1 MFAPKDHEAPVSKE
15 LFIQTG
21 ADNLPAGEGYRT
33 RWVRWID
40 RSYRDVLVVPGARA
54 LIGASAASE
63 IGNWLYNAALLGYVY
78 SATSSIGWVGAATI
92 CRLVPYVLLGPF
104 GGAVADR
111 YSRRVVLLAGDALRV
126 LVMAALAATVAR
138 GGPVALVIAFTAVAS
153 AAGCAEKPAAL
164 ALLPRLIGEARLGP
178 ANALLHTVQD
188 LGVLIGPAIGA
199 ILLGVAP
206 VWVAFAANGATFA
219 VSALLISAIRPD
231 AAGAGGRTSGVAQL
245 ADGLRAVRTTAFARW
260 LIVVVAM
267 VEFTYGAQTVQL
279 VVYATQSLGLGSGGY
294 GVLLTAAGAG
304 GLVSA
309 LVNGRLSTS
318 RRVSLIVVVTGSL
331 ACATQLAYAG
341 VQVLAIALAVTVIGT
356 AGLVSCEVVGETA
369 LARIV
374 PRDVLGRVT
383 GVFDAVSVAAMIA
396 GAVLAPVLVTATSLR
411 TSLLILGAAAL
422 AITLLC
428 HLGLRGLDALIAR
441 RADAL
446 ASRVK
451 VLQGLPATVEV
462 PQIVLEQLAAAA
474 QFCPLPPGVD
484 VVVQGAPALAF
495 YAVVD
500 GRVVV
505 HRDGRAVVH
514 LDPGGSFGER
524 GLLDRAPW
532 NATVTTETYTTV
544 LRVEGH
550 ALLDVLEAAPSPR
563 QALDLSSTASG
574 VHVPAG
580 ETAMVDD
587 PRWAAA

>member
-164 ALLPRLIGEARLGP
+164 ALLPRLVGEARLGP

-331 ACATQLAYAG
+331 ACATQLH
-341 VQVLAIALAVTVIGT
+341 T
-356 AGLVSCEVVGETA
+356 
-369 LARIV
+369 
-374 PRDVLGRVT
+374 P
-383 GVFDAVSVAAMIA
+383 
-396 GAVLAPVLVTATSLR
+396 
-411 TSLLILGAAAL
+411 
-422 AITLLC
+422 
-428 HLGLRGLDALIAR
+428 
-441 RADAL
+441 
-446 ASRVK
+446 ASR
-451 VLQGLPATVEV
+451 
-462 PQIVLEQLAAAA
+462 
-474 QFCPLPPGVD
+474 CW
-484 VVVQGAPALAF
+484 
-495 YAVVD
+495 
-500 GRVVV
+500 R
-505 HRDGRAVVH
+505 
-514 LDPGGSFGER
+514 S
-524 GLLDRAPW
+524 
-532 NATVTTETYTTV
+532 
-544 LRVEGH
+544 
-550 ALLDVLEAAPSPR
+550 
-563 QALDLSSTASG
+563 
-574 VHVPAG
+574 
-580 ETAMVDD
+580 
-587 PRWAAA
+587 RWRSR